1 MSRPSRNPV
10 GSLGVLAVSL
20 ALGGCAHQAAVAPA
34 ASCPAG
40 HELLRTARLVFGRN
54 VAGGPPVSEAAFGR
68 FVDEELTPR
77 FPDGLTIIDG
87 GGQWRDPSDV
97 LVREASKV
105 VFLVLPRKPDVLERL
120 DAARAAYKVRFRQD
134 SVLLVTQPACVSF

>member
-1 MSRPSRNPV
+1 VSRSSLSSV
-10 GSLGVLAVSL
+10 LGVLALSL
-20 ALGGCAHQAAVAPA
+20 ALGGCAHESGFATRTP
-34 ASCPAG
+34 SCPAG
-40 HELLRTARLVFGRN
+40 HELTRTAKLFFGRN
-54 VAGGPPVSEAAFGR
+54 VAGGPPVSDEAFGR

-105 VFLVLPRKPDVLERL
+105 VFLVLPKKPDVLERL
-120 DAARAAYKVRFRQD
+120 DAARAAYKIRFRQD